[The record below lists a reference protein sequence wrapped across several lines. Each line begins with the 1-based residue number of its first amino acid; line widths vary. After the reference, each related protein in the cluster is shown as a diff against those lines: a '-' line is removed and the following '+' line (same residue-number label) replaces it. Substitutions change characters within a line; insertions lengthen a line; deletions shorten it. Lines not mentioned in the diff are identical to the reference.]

1 MLIGK
6 DASKRFLASNFDFL
20 DISLPLALKEH
31 FKGAK
36 WKPWLTFAQ
45 ELPLTRPSQSN
56 ESE

>member
-6 DASKRFLASNFDFL
+6 DACGASNFDFL

-36 WKPWLTFAQ
+36 
-45 ELPLTRPSQSN
+45 
-56 ESE
+56 